1 MKNKITRWTIITI
14 ILAVIAFGLII
25 GSMFI
30 DIPRLLTVGL
40 AVMVFAQLSSMHV
53 RCLKKSTDA

>member
-1 MKNKITRWTIITI
+1 MKKNIRIWTIITI
-14 ILAVIAFGLII
+14 IAAVTAMGLII

-40 AVMVFAQLSSMHV
+40 AVLVLAQASSMHV
-53 RCLKKSTDA
+53 RCLKKKANA